1 MNELT
6 VIVTYYNEE
15 EYIRECIRSL
25 KNQRNQDF
33 NVIIVNDGSEDKTTE
48 ILLEELETYDKEVQ
62 IINFEKTK
70 VMQKQEIKQLR
81 M

>member
-62 IINFEKTK
+62 IINFEKK
-70 VMQKQEIKQLR
+70 PRSCKS
-81 M
+81 

>member
-15 EYIRECIRSL
+15 EYIRDCIRSL

-48 ILLEELETYDKEVQ
+48 
-62 IINFEKTK
+62 
-70 VMQKQEIKQLR
+70 
-81 M
+81 